1 MLPATVREE
10 PRPLPQRHDPTG
22 PPPRRLRER
31 CPRHPVVAGKG
42 DQLLD
47 VSIRVVPLLDHV
59 GQVVWS
65 PRGHKD
71 SGEQNGNTVKP
82 KGQGTGG
89 TPLVW

>member
-1 MLPATVREE
+1 MSLVLPATVREE
-10 PRPLPQRHDPTG
+10 PSTLPQRHDPTG
-22 PPPRRLRER
+22 PPPRRLCER

-65 PRGHKD
+65 PRGHLAQWRTKW
-71 SGEQNGNTVKP
+71 ERRQA
-82 KGQGTGG
+82 QRTGY
-89 TPLVW
+89 